1 MRNVFYTEINNIRQ
15 IQVSSLH
22 PCDKARAQALT
33 ATAQLKE
40 AVADEEEEHEEAEAT
55 AVAVAKRARAAPT
68 TPTFEPPA
76 IVHPGPSDYVEM
88 TRQQFDS
95 ICDSVQRAYNA
106 TRHAQRLSAAA
117 SAAFSSEA
125 EVLLEAKA
133 TLDAIKAS
141 TR

>member
-1 MRNVFYTEINNIRQ
+1 MEIRHAIAE
-15 IQVSSLH
+15 
-22 PCDKARAQALT
+22 DD
-33 ATAQLKE
+33 
-40 AVADEEEEHEEAEAT
+40 DEHDEAT
-55 AVAVAKRARAAPT
+55 EATTTTVAKRLRAAPT

-76 IVHPGPSDYVEM
+76 IVQPGPSGYVEM

-117 SAAFSSEA
+117 SAAFTSEA

-133 TLDAIKAS
+133 TLDAIKA
-141 TR
+141 TMR